1 MNPIEHYATVEQFRS
16 LIYPVKTMALKRPS
30 NSTPDDPLTLLGSE
44 ERQFVELGRQL
55 SLDTLVKS
63 ILKLSERLGV
73 EGRKRVIRAFTEHNF
88 NAEFEDNPQD
98 GSRFRNDC
106 FEYGTPYAN
115 SPNYSVKLYW
125 WDREKLH
132 RQYIGTIPFKRDQT
146 IRLTHRMTKKVRVVL
161 CEGLYTDR
169 SLFELVPTIKQYRQ
183 EEAQR
188 RKARNE
194 ARKSK
199 QPLPEYAS
207 EVPEL
212 GIELRLK
219 QFLPTL
225 QSFIFSYPQCFQG
238 ELSEDEWQ
246 MEILSESEVLA
257 LKTEQAQSFLNSST
271 QPEQETENVE
281 AATPVSTNRADR
293 SRSKSSPQDTAAK
306 LVDSDRHPKSSKSAA
321 ASNSSKRQS
330 TSAAASAAPSSSRA
344 AKAID
349 PTPTLRGLTL
359 ISQLTET
366 PLQLIETPTRVI
378 LSDSQDQEI
387 VTFDPMTQQLQSS
400 YTSIEFLQMLERLVK
415 ITFRQAAATDEQKQM
430 ATRLKVRLQGA
441 KHQKPDELLNYLM
454 GTPSKRRKIA
464 FDDRSHTEGRSLRS
478 E

>member
-1 MNPIEHYATVEQFRS
+1 
-16 LIYPVKTMALKRPS
+16 MALKRPS
-30 NSTPDDPLTLLGSE
+30 NSTPDDLLTLLGSE

-63 ILKLSERLGV
+63 ILRLSERLGV

-146 IRLTHRMTKKVRVVL
+146 IRLTHRTTGKVRVVL

-169 SLFELVPTIKQYRQ
+169 SLFELVPAIKQYRQ
-183 EEAQR
+183 EEAQKR
-188 RKARNE
+188 RSRNE
-194 ARKSK
+194 ARKNK

-219 QFLPTL
+219 QLLPTL
-225 QSFIFSYPQCFQG
+225 QSFIFSYPHCFQA

-246 MEILSESEVLA
+246 METLSESEVLA
-257 LKTEQAQSFLNSST
+257 IKTEQAQSLLNSST
-271 QPEQETENVE
+271 QPEQETENIE
-281 AATPVSTNRADR
+281 AATPAPPNHADR
-293 SRSKSSPQDTAAK
+293 SRSKSSPQNTAAK
-306 LVDSDRHPKSSKSAA
+306 SVDSDRHPKPSKSAA
-321 ASNSSKRQS
+321 ASNSSKQQS
-330 TSAAASAAPSSSRA
+330 TSAASAESNSSRA
-344 AKAID
+344 AKTID

-366 PLQLIETPTRVI
+366 PLQLVETPTRVT
-378 LSDSQDQEI
+378 LSDSQNQAI
-387 VTFDPMTQQLQSS
+387 VIFDPTTQQLQSS
-400 YTSIEFLQMLERLVK
+400 YTSIEFLQLLERFVK
-415 ITFRQAAATDEQKQM
+415 TTFRHSAATDEQKQM

-441 KHQKPDELLNYLM
+441 KHQKPDELLNYLL
-454 GTPSKRRKIA
+454 GTPSKRRRIA
-464 FDDRSHTEGRSLRS
+464 FDDRSHVEGRSLRS

>member
-1 MNPIEHYATVEQFRS
+1 MNPIEHCATVEQFRS
-16 LIYPVKTMALKRPS
+16 LIYTVKIMALKRS
-30 NSTPDDPLTLLGSE
+30 GNSTPDDLLALLGSE

-55 SLDTLVKS
+55 SLDALVKS

-73 EGRKRVIRAFTEHNF
+73 EGRERIIRAFTEHNF

-146 IRLTHRMTKKVRVVL
+146 IRLTHRTTGKIRVVL

-169 SLFELVPTIKQYRQ
+169 SLFELVPAIKQYRQ
-183 EEAQR
+183 EEAQKR
-188 RKARNE
+188 RSRNE
-194 ARKSK
+194 ARKNK
-199 QPLPEYAS
+199 QPLPEYVS

-219 QFLPTL
+219 QLLPTL
-225 QSFIFSYPQCFQG
+225 HSFIFSYPHCFQA
-238 ELSEDEWQ
+238 ELSEDDWQ
-246 MEILSESEVLA
+246 IEILSESEVLA
-257 LKTEQAQSFLNSST
+257 IKTERAQSFLNSST
-271 QPEQETENVE
+271 QPEQETENTE
-281 AATPVSTNRADR
+281 ADAPVLPSRVDR
-293 SRSKSSPQDTAAK
+293 SRSKSSPQGTAK
-306 LVDSDRHPKSSKSAA
+306 KSVNSDRRPKPSKSAA
-321 ASNSSKRQS
+321 SSKRQS
-330 TSAAASAAPSSSRA
+330 TSAAASAAPGSSRA

-366 PLQLIETPTRVI
+366 PLQLVETPTRVT
-378 LSDSQDQEI
+378 LSDSENRAI
-387 VTFDPMTQQLQSS
+387 VIFAPTTQQLQSS
-400 YTSIEFLQMLERLVK
+400 YTSIEFLQLLERLVK
-415 ITFRQAAATDEQKQM
+415 VTFRHAAATDEQKQM

-464 FDDRSHTEGRSLRS
+464 FDDRSYTEGRSLRS